1 MFPGFV
7 NAYRDINKNVHLYF
21 FPGIDEQGHNIYNKI
36 DMSEY
41 MSNYDIKENTDKSID
56 ICFYNNK
63 IIRLNVKLIRNDN
76 KEEEYI
82 KLDV

>member
-7 NAYRDINKNVHLYF
+7 NTYRDNNKYVHLYF
-21 FPGIDEQGHNIYNKI
+21 FPGIDEHGNNIYNKI

-41 MSNYDIKENTDKSID
+41 MSSYNMIENEDNSID

-63 IIRLNVKLIRNDN
+63 IIRLNVKLIKNIDGSE
-76 KEEEYI
+76 KLI

>member
-7 NAYRDINKNVHLYF
+7 NAYRDNNKNVHLYF
-21 FPGIDEQGHNIYNKI
+21 FPGIDEHGNNIYNDI

-41 MSNYDIKENTDKSID
+41 MSSYNMIKYDDNAID

-63 IIRLNVKLIRNDN
+63 IIRLNVKLIRNADSE
-76 KEEEYI
+76 KEII